1 MRVEATRGHEM
12 GITRLEKKSHSL
24 FRYCTCSFVD
34 YGTLEDSAKCNSLE
48 VCLGVPPPYILHSH
62 PHQVTSLVLYRI
74 LISKRLTTPSH
85 TSSQPRETEHTRCFG
100 PLA

>member
-24 FRYCTCSFVD
+24 FIYCTCSFVD

-62 PHQVTSLVLYRI
+62 SHQVTSLVSYM
-74 LISKRLTTPSH
+74 SVPKRLTTVSH
-85 TSSQPRETEHTRCFG
+85 TSFQPKETYRDRCFG